1 MQGSMLTVGGRNGKR
16 LCLALQGDEASKSI
30 MMVLLSFQ
38 RSKPQ
43 RLRKGTER
51 ILRSSAEAFEL
62 EPTSFRALR
71 IGTYGNLA
79 IHLCNKF
86 FFEPL
91 HEAMME
97 NPRRFI
103 DIDPDQFRPGSI
115 RCWVTYLYMTG
126 IAEYPAY
133 DILMTTLLT
142 LVTQLATTLLSSR
155 SSSNYIVD
163 FCNTTCNYAVLF
175 FFVLLVLLM
184 QHGLH

>member
-1 MQGSMLTVGGRNGKR
+1 MDQTCSISADNWSRPWCDHSQVLTSPNTTSNCWMIWTHSSQQGWYTTCPASRLIGGTMQGSMLTVGGRNGKR

-62 EPTSFRALR
+62 EPTSFRASR

-86 FFEPL
+86 FSNL
-91 HEAMME
+91 CMK
-97 NPRRFI
+97 RWWR
-103 DIDPDQFRPGSI
+103 
-115 RCWVTYLYMTG
+115 T
-126 IAEYPAY
+126 PA
-133 DILMTTLLT
+133 DSLT
-142 LVTQLATTLLSSR
+142 LTPTSFGLVQ
-155 SSSNYIVD
+155 
-163 FCNTTCNYAVLF
+163 FAV
-175 FFVLLVLLM
+175 
-184 QHGLH
+184 GWPICTWRA